1 MKFENLNDRQIK
13 KVYSYLYNEIHLM
26 PLGGDASDAG
36 IKTIDRIPLLFNFIE
51 TYKEAEKICGKN
63 NREGIEEFFEC
74 IFTEIEDRRYEDII
88 SLKEGR
94 DFGFPVERKKVFLID
109 ENLYDLTRLNPKTS
123 KLQDLFKKF
132 YRRAVKEKGV
142 LMQEKEYENLADE
155 IVSRYSGIFLSPFA
169 HNRQIENFMKMD
181 SNLNSIR
188 KEYSLELNKKMNP
201 MIFIKEEINACEQ
214 SYNAL
219 YNEKFE
225 PRKYVMLSE
234 KSFRR
239 DFIKKYAFIPD
250 KSFCN
255 YFRNRTAGR
264 IVSYEKIKKNI
275 KETNTLDEKG
285 RGVRSFRACAK
296 NLDDAFKERDIQ
308 VRSHLSR

>member
-1 MKFENLNDRQIK
+1 MEFKNLNDRQIK

-26 PLGGDASDAG
+26 PLGGDVSDAG
-36 IKTIDRIPLLFNFIE
+36 IKTIDRIPLLFNFME

-63 NREGIEEFFEC
+63 NKEGIEEFFEC
-74 IFTEIEDRRYEDII
+74 IFTEIENRRYEDII
-88 SLKEGR
+88 SLKEGN
-94 DFGFPVERKKVFLID
+94 DFGFSTARKKVFLID
-109 ENLYDLTRLNPKTS
+109 ENLYDLTRFNPRIS

-142 LMQEKEYENLADE
+142 LMQEKEYAKLADE

-169 HNRQIENFMKMD
+169 HSRQIKNFMEMD
-181 SNLNSIR
+181 SDLNSIR
-188 KEYSLELNKKMNP
+188 KDYSSELNKKMNP

-219 YNEKFE
+219 YNEKFA
-225 PRKYVMLSE
+225 PRQYVMLSE
-234 KSFRR
+234 KRFKK

-264 IVSYEKIKKNI
+264 IVSYEKIKENI
-275 KETNTLDEKG
+275 KSTNTSDERG
-285 RGVRSFRACAK
+285 RGIRSFRACAK
-296 NLDDAFKERDIQ
+296 NLDDAFKERDAQ
-308 VRSHLSR
+308 SHSRLIR

>member
-1 MKFENLNDRQIK
+1 
-13 KVYSYLYNEIHLM
+13 M
-26 PLGGDASDAG
+26 PLGGNDLDMNLVN
-36 IKTIDRIPLLFNFIE
+36 IERIPVLFNFME
-51 TYKEAEKICGKN
+51 TYKVAEKICGKN

-74 IFTEIEDRRYEDII
+74 IFTEIESRRYEDII

-94 DFGFPVERKKVFLID
+94 DFGFPVARKKVFLID
-109 ENLYDLTRLNPKTS
+109 ENLYDLTRINPKTS

-188 KEYSLELNKKMNP
+188 KEYSAELNKKMNP

-264 IVSYEKIKKNI
+264 IISYEKIKKNI
-275 KETNTLDEKG
+275 NETNILDEKG

-296 NLDDAFKERDIQ
+296 NLDDAFRERDIQ

>member
-1 MKFENLNDRQIK
+1 MEFKNLNDRQIK
-13 KVYSYLYNEIHLM
+13 KIYSYLYNEIHLM

-36 IKTIDRIPLLFNFIE
+36 IKTIDRIPLLFNFME

-63 NREGIEEFFEC
+63 NKDGIEEFFEC
-74 IFTEIEDRRYEDII
+74 IFTEIENRRYEDII
-88 SLKEGR
+88 SLKEGN
-94 DFGFPVERKKVFLID
+94 DFGFSIARKKVFLID
-109 ENLYDLTRLNPKTS
+109 ENLYDLTRINPKTS

-188 KEYSLELNKKMNP
+188 KEYSAELNKKMNP

-225 PRKYVMLSE
+225 LRKYVMLSE

-264 IVSYEKIKKNI
+264 IISYEKIKKNI

-296 NLDDAFKERDIQ
+296 NLDDAFRERDIQ